1 METKRVLLIAGGVL
15 AAILLQIAS
24 ARLHAEA
31 QTASALSGQVTSAEE
46 GPMEGVVVSAKKDGS
61 TISISVVTNAA
72 GRFAFPAARLE
83 PGHYT
88 LKARAAGYELDGACA
103 ADVASGQEAKADIK
117 LKKVKNLSAHLT
129 NAEWLISMPG
139 TDEQKRFLLN
149 CTGCHTLERIMK
161 STHDADGFMEVI
173 QRMSLYY
180 PGSTPLK
187 PQRLVGTATRDV
199 ERGGNGRKTAEWLAS
214 VNLSEQSTWAFPLKT
229 EPRLTGKSTHVIIT
243 EYDLPNPLIQPH
255 DVVLD
260 REGNVWYSDFGQM
273 FLGKM
278 DPKTGKVTQYP
289 IPVVKPGWPEGTLDL
304 EFDKDDNPWVGVMY
318 QNAIAKFD
326 KKTEKFQ
333 MWTTPKEWD
342 TDGGQLGHLAIEG
355 TPVDNKVWIK
365 NSDVGNIYRL
375 DLISNKM
382 ENLGNFKDPQ
392 TGKRIGTY
400 GIHSDAAE
408 QRLSARFFGRQYR
421 QDRCQDEECDRLPD
435 SDPGLPPAAR
445 SRRSRRPVV
454 VWRISGRR
462 HRHVRSQDRTHDRV
476 EGANAVERAV
486 RRRVGSQRRCVD
498 RVDADG
504 PCCPPQYQ
512 ERPVHGIHAAA
523 PHQHPPGLCRRFEE
537 PRHALDRQ
545 QPRRIDCQGR
555 TARLEF
561 VRSDLRVWF
570 WMPSTK

>member
-1 METKRVLLIAGGVL
+1 MMDTKRVLLIAGGGLV
-15 AAILLQIAS
+15 AIFLQTAT
-24 ARLHAEA
+24 ARLHADA
-31 QTASALSGQVTSAEE
+31 LSASALSGQVSSAEE

-61 TISISVVTNAA
+61 TISVSVVTNAG

-83 PGHYT
+83 PGHYA
-88 LKARAAGYELDGACA
+88 LKARAAGYELDGARD
-103 ADVASGQEAKADIK
+103 ADVASGQEAKAEIK
-117 LKKVKNLSAHLT
+117 LKKVKNLPAHLT

-149 CTGCHTLERIMK
+149 CTTCHTLERIMR
-161 STHDADGFMEVI
+161 STHDADEFMQVF

-187 PQRLVGTATRDV
+187 PQRLAGTASRDV
-199 ERGGNGRKTAEWLAS
+199 QRGGNGRKTAEWLAS
-214 VNLSEQSTWAFPLKT
+214 VNLSQEPTWTFPLKT

-260 REGNVWYSDFGQM
+260 RVGNVWYSDFGQM

-304 EFDKDDNPWVGVMY
+304 EFDTDDNPWVGVMY
-318 QNAIAKFD
+318 QSAIAKFD

-333 MWTTPKEWD
+333 MWSTPKEWD
-342 TDGGQLGHLAIEG
+342 TDAGQLGHIAIEG

-365 NSDVGNIYRL
+365 NSDAGNIYRL

-400 GIHSDAAE
+400 GIDSDAQNNAY
-408 QRLSARFFGRQYR
+408 LLDFAAGNIVKIDAKTKNATVYR
-421 QDRCQDEECDRLPD
+421 TPTPD
-435 SDPGLPPAAR
+435 SRPRRGRVDREGRLWFAEYQGNAIGMFDPETERMTEWKVPTPWSAPYDA
-445 SRRSRRPVV
+445 VA
-454 VWRISGRR
+454 
-462 HRHVRSQDRTHDRV
+462 DRNGEAWTASMLTDRV
-476 EGANAVERAV
+476 ARLDIKSGQYTEYMLPRPTNI
-486 RRRVGSQRRCVD
+486 RRVYVDDSKNPGTLWVGSN
-498 RVDADG
+498 
-504 PCCPPQYQ
+504 
-512 ERPVHGIHAAA
+512 HGASIVKV
-523 PHQHPPGLCRRFEE
+523 E
-537 PRHALDRQ
+537 PLD
-545 QPRRIDCQGR
+545 
-555 TARLEF
+555 
-561 VRSDLRVWF
+561 
-570 WMPSTK
+570 